1 MLIFILL
8 NRLILK
14 YYNLFEKNLYDIIKT
29 KRGEIKAVPRKKCI
43 EIVLDVETTGLDYTK
58 EKMVEFAAIRL
69 ENGKMKDRFETLINP
84 EQHIRKS
91 SVAVHGITE
100 EDVKDA
106 PTEKEVMPLILDF
119 IGDYPIV
126 AHNVIFDYSFINA
139 ASIRQTGNP
148 ITNPRIDSQMMFK
161 EIYPDLESCGL
172 ESLMNKFN
180 VVFSTRHRA
189 MADTEGLAKAYPE
202 LKKLYEKKY
211 SWQIQQIDNIDYLF
225 ERYLRIQQAVQ
236 TMQSEMQDLKSVFR
250 LYFEKGGESIQSHTG
265 EILSY
270 QSKQAYAYDFMEIKD
285 ILDEIGALPKAVKL
299 NNNFIDRLIASG
311 SVSKEVK
318 EKLSAARQQLSET
331 RNIHISKPDRKLEH
345 V

>member
-1 MLIFILL
+1 M
-8 NRLILK
+8 
-14 YYNLFEKNLYDIIKT
+14 
-29 KRGEIKAVPRKKCI
+29 PRKKCI
-43 EIVLDVETTGLDYTK
+43 EIVLDVETTGLDHTK

-91 SVAVHGITE
+91 SIAVHGITE
-100 EDVKDA
+100 DDVKDA

-126 AHNVIFDYSFINA
+126 AHNVIFDYSFINE
-139 ASIRQTGNP
+139 ASIRQTGKP
-148 ITNPRIDSQMMFK
+148 ITNTRIDSQMMFK

-180 VVFSTRHRA
+180 VEFSTRHRA

-211 SWQIQQIDNIDYLF
+211 AWQIQQIQNIDYLF

-236 TMQSEMQDLKSVFR
+236 TMQSEMQDLKSIFR
-250 LYFEKGGESIQSHTG
+250 LYFEKGGTPIQSPTG
-265 EILSY
+265 EVLSY

-285 ILDEIGALPKAVKL
+285 VLDEIGALPKAIKL

-311 SVSKEVK
+311 SISKEVK
-318 EKLSAARQQLSET
+318 EKLSLARQQLSET
-331 RNIHISKPDRKLEH
+331 RNIHIAKYNSDRFNQLKEH

>member
-1 MLIFILL
+1 MP
-8 NRLILK
+8 K
-14 YYNLFEKNLYDIIKT
+14 
-29 KRGEIKAVPRKKCI
+29 KKCI

-58 EKMVEFAAIRL
+58 ERMVEFAAIRL

-84 EQHIRKS
+84 QQHIRKS
-91 SVAVHGITE
+91 SMAVHGITE

-106 PTEKEVMPLILDF
+106 PTEAEVMPMILDF

-126 AHNVIFDYSFINA
+126 AHNVIFDYSFINE
-139 ASIRQTGNP
+139 ASIRTTGNP

-172 ESLMNKFN
+172 EALMNKFN
-180 VVFSTRHRA
+180 VEFDTRHRA

-211 SWQIQQIDNIDYLF
+211 AWQIQQLDNIDYLF

-236 TMQSEMQDLKSVFR
+236 IMQSEMQDLKSVFR
-250 LYFEKGGESIQSHTG
+250 LHFEKGGESVHSPNG
-265 EILSY
+265 ETLVY
-270 QSKQAYAYDFMEIKD
+270 QSKQSYAYDLVEIKD
-285 ILDEIGALPKAVKL
+285 VLEEVGALHKAVKL
-299 NNNFIDRLIASG
+299 NNNFVDRLIQSG
-311 SVSKEVK
+311 SISKENK
-318 EKLSAARQQLSET
+318 EKLAAARQLLSET
-331 RNIHISKPDRKLEH
+331 RNIHIIKSDRKADR

>member
-1 MLIFILL
+1 MP
-8 NRLILK
+8 K
-14 YYNLFEKNLYDIIKT
+14 
-29 KRGEIKAVPRKKCI
+29 KKCI

-58 EKMVEFAAIRL
+58 ERMVEFAAIRL

-84 EQHIRKS
+84 QQHIRKS
-91 SVAVHGITE
+91 SMAVHGITE

-106 PTEKEVMPLILDF
+106 PTEAEVMPMILDF

-126 AHNVIFDYSFINA
+126 AHNVIFDYSFINE
-139 ASIRQTGNP
+139 ASIRTTGKP

-172 ESLMNKFN
+172 EALMNKFN
-180 VVFSTRHRA
+180 VEFDTRHRA

-211 SWQIQQIDNIDYLF
+211 AWQIQQLDNIDYLF

-236 TMQSEMQDLKSVFR
+236 IMQSEMQDLKSVFR
-250 LYFEKGGESIQSHTG
+250 LHFEKGGDSVHSPNG
-265 EILSY
+265 ETLVY
-270 QSKQAYAYDFMEIKD
+270 QSKQSYAYDLVEIKD
-285 ILDEIGALPKAVKL
+285 ILEEVGALHKAVKL
-299 NNNFIDRLIASG
+299 NNNFVDRLIQSG
-311 SVSKEVK
+311 SISKENK
-318 EKLSAARQQLSET
+318 EKLAAARQLLSET
-331 RNIHISKPDRKLEH
+331 RNIHIIKSDKKADR

>member
-1 MLIFILL
+1 MP
-8 NRLILK
+8 K
-14 YYNLFEKNLYDIIKT
+14 
-29 KRGEIKAVPRKKCI
+29 KKCI

-58 EKMVEFAAIRL
+58 ERMVEFAAIRL
-69 ENGKMKDRFETLINP
+69 ENGKMRDRFETLINP

-91 SVAVHGITE
+91 SIAVHGITE
-100 EDVKDA
+100 DMVKDA
-106 PTEKEVMPLILDF
+106 PTEAQVLPMILDF

-126 AHNVIFDYSFINA
+126 AHNAIFDYSFINE
-139 ASIRQTGNP
+139 ASLRQTGKP

-172 ESLMNKFN
+172 ESLMTKFN
-180 VVFSTRHRA
+180 VEFSTRHRA

-211 SWQIQQIDNIDYLF
+211 AWQIQQLDNIDYLF

-236 TMQSEMQDLKSVFR
+236 IMQSEIQDLKSIFR
-250 LYFEKGGESIQSHTG
+250 LYFEKGGEDIHSPNG
-265 EILSY
+265 ETLIY
-270 QSKQAYAYDFMEIKD
+270 QSKQGYAYDFMEIKD
-285 ILDEIGALPKAVKL
+285 VLEEIGALHKAVKL

-311 SVSKEVK
+311 SISKENK
-318 EKLSAARQQLSET
+318 EKLAAARQNLSET
-331 RNIHISKPDRKLEH
+331 RNIHIIKSDKKAS